1 MLDVISKIW
10 PILLAVVLYV
20 VRLEVTMAK
29 ITRDLCW
36 IKKAISEKT

>member
-1 MLDVISKIW
+1 MLDYIEKVW
-10 PILLAVVLYV
+10 PILLTAVGYI

-36 IKKAISEKT
+36 IKKKLQDLQ